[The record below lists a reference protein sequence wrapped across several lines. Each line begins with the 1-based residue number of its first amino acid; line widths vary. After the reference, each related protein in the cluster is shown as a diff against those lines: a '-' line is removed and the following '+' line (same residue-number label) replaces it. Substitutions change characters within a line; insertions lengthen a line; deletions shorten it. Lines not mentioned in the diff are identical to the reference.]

1 MESRDKKMIE
11 GREIRR
17 ISRQA
22 MSRPGI
28 IPVLIGL
35 TVSGLIGL
43 AVVWIARQLPD
54 FDLPET
60 MILAIPVVGLM
71 MLLIGMLKYDWL
83 VLATFC
89 LIGFV
94 RFEPAPFDLLLV
106 LLLVIGLVTGQLN
119 PPDIKSRPLVWLG
132 LWGLIVANLLSLLAN
147 GVTSASLRFLGITLY
162 VLVLFVF
169 VRMFAVRPQ
178 AMRWLL
184 IGYSVAAVL
193 NALPVVLGFFG
204 LYLPFSVVA
213 WSTRGVG
220 FFKDANVFGP
230 FMVIGAFWLVDWVIH
245 QRKQR
250 PQSALWLAVALLLGI
265 GAMLSLSRG
274 AWINMFLC
282 GCLYLTFLL
291 RHTPRK
297 GLFLLTFAVLL
308 IMASLVVFQSL
319 GLNEVIVAHSHL
331 QDYDRLRF
339 NIQREGLIT
348 GFTSPLGVGPAGWPN
363 AHSLY
368 VKTFAEQGF
377 LGVAALSILIGGLV
391 FPLLRQAMNE
401 GGKTDGITGG
411 VLLALIAGQL
421 VNSLVID
428 SMHWRHFWVVLGL
441 AWAYLDMQAEIEEE
455 DTAPDIEKRAG
466 FLEFQP

>member
-1 MESRDKKMIE
+1 MID
-11 GREIRR
+11 GRENGRV
-17 ISRQA
+17 SRQA
-22 MSRPGI
+22 ISGPGI
-28 IPVLIGL
+28 FSILLGIIVSTLIG
-35 TVSGLIGL
+35 V
-43 AVVWIARQLPD
+43 AVVLIARQLSD
-54 FDLPET
+54 FNLPAT
-60 MILAIPVVGLM
+60 IILGIPVIGLM
-71 MLLIGMLKYDWL
+71 MLLIGVLKYDWL

-89 LIGFV
+89 TIGFV
-94 RFEPAPFDLLLV
+94 RFEPAPFDLLVV
-106 LLLVIGLVTGQLN
+106 LLLVIGLATGKLN
-119 PPDIKSRPLVWLG
+119 PPDLKSRPLVWLG

-169 VRMFAVRPQ
+169 VRMYAVRPH

-184 IGYSVAAVL
+184 IGYTVAAVL

-230 FMVIGAFWLVDWVIH
+230 FMVVGAFWLVDWVIQ

-250 PQSALWLAVALLLGI
+250 PQSALWLALALLLGI

-282 GCLYLTFLL
+282 GCVYLVFLL

-308 IMASLVVFQSL
+308 ILASLVVFQSL
-319 GLNEVIVAHSHL
+319 GLNEVIIAHSHL

-339 NIQREGLIT
+339 NIQREGLIA
-348 GFTSPLGVGPAGWPN
+348 GFTSLFGLGPAGLPN

-377 LGVAALSILIGGLV
+377 LGLAALGILIGGLV
-391 FPLLRQAMNE
+391 FSLVRQAMNE
-401 GGKTDGITGG
+401 GGNNDGITAG

-428 SMHWRHFWVVLGL
+428 SMHWRHLWVVLGL
-441 AWAYLDMQAEIEEE
+441 VWAYLDLQAEIEEE
-455 DTAPDIEKRAG
+455 DMASDIEKRSG
-466 FLEFQP
+466 ILEYQP

>member
-1 MESRDKKMIE
+1 MNNMVSNKIRGRNINKGARRAMTMPMIL
-11 GREIRR
+11 
-17 ISRQA
+17 A
-22 MSRPGI
+22 P
-28 IPVLIGL
+28 L
-35 TVSGLIGL
+35 T
-43 AVVWIARQLPD
+43 AVVMSVLVSVASVLVVRRMFGINLPD
-54 FDLPET
+54 YV
-60 MILAIPVVGLM
+60 ILAIPMVGLM
-71 MLLIGMLKYDWL
+71 ILLIGVLKYDWL

-89 LIGFV
+89 TIGFV
-94 RFEPAPFDLLLV
+94 RFEPAPFDLLVV
-106 LLLVIGLVTGQLN
+106 LLLVIGLATGQLN
-119 PPDIKSRPLVWLG
+119 PPDLKSRPLVWLG

-169 VRMFAVRPQ
+169 VRMYAVRPH

-184 IGYSVAAVL
+184 IGYTVAAVL

-230 FMVIGAFWLVDWVIH
+230 FMVVGAFWLVDWVIH
-245 QRKQR
+245 KRKQR
-250 PQSALWLAVALLLGI
+250 PQSALWLALALLLGI

-282 GCLYLTFLL
+282 GCVYLVFLL

-308 IMASLVVFQSL
+308 ILASLVVFQSL
-319 GLNEVIVAHSHL
+319 GLNEVIIAHSHL

-339 NIQREGLIT
+339 NIQREGLIA
-348 GFTSPLGVGPAGWPN
+348 GFTSLFGLGPAGLPN

-377 LGVAALSILIGGLV
+377 LGLAALGILIGGLV
-391 FPLLRQAMNE
+391 FPLVRQAMNK
-401 GGKTDGITGG
+401 GGNNDGITAG

-428 SMHWRHFWVVLGL
+428 SMHWRHLWVVLGL
-441 AWAYLDMQAEIEEE
+441 AWAYLDLQAEIEEE
-455 DTAPDIEKRAG
+455 DMA
-466 FLEFQP
+466 